1 MSTKMTT
8 LPRITPSATPT
19 PRSIS
24 AGGGKYGPYPPPD
37 LSSTWDH
44 MKIPQRINP
53 LAPNPP
59 KKRINMSWETVDQ
72 HWHNDKRRII
82 MQQREHNRYHSAWSK
97 SFYGSPADQ
106 EAYRRHFRD
115 VLKQQ
120 MADQDA
126 QKRQTLKEKVRESE
140 AAVEYDRQCMSQ
152 DFNGFVKKFHY
163 LKQFRDDNKCF
174 MEDQWQQKRV
184 DRQLENR
191 YDREVL
197 RFNPINWSGTLK

>member
-44 MKIPQRINP
+44 MKIPQRVNP
-53 LAPNPP
+53 IAPPPP
-59 KKRINMSWETVDQ
+59 KKRINSSWETVDQ

-82 MQQREHNRYHSAWSK
+82 MQQREHTRYHSAWSK
-97 SFYGSPADQ
+97 AFYGSPADQ

-126 QKRQTLKEKVRESE
+126 QKKQTLKDKVKESE
-140 AAVEYDRQCMSQ
+140 AAVQYDNQCRSQ
-152 DFNGFVKKFHY
+152 DLNNFVSKFNY
-163 LKQFRDDNKCF
+163 LKQFRDDNKNF
-174 MEDQWQQKRV
+174 MENQWQQRRQ

-197 RFNPINWSGTLK
+197 RYNPINWSGTLK